1 MTARPVAERS
11 RARNGPFRLAIV
23 ATHPVQYF
31 APLYRALAERS
42 DLTVFFAHRA
52 TPQQQAA
59 AGFGTAFE
67 WDVDLT
73 AGFRHVFLDNIAQTP
88 DATTF
93 KGCDTP
99 RIGAHLAEGAFDAVM
114 TTGWYTRTH
123 LQTVLACRRQRR
135 PVLVRSDSQLGYQP
149 SRLKRAVKRFAY
161 PVLLRAFDGVITVGT
176 RSRAFLTHHAYPPA
190 RIFHAPH
197 AIDTARFAAGAAS
210 EAGRAVRAAAGLAD
224 DQRVVLFAGKLLP
237 FKRPLDVVEAVS
249 RLDPDGR
256 TAVLVAGSG
265 PLEAAMR
272 ARAEALGVPLHILG
286 FVNQSRM
293 PAAYAA
299 ADVLVLPS
307 TGRET
312 WGLVTNEALAS
323 GTPVIVSDAAG
334 AAPDIAADGHVGR
347 TFRGGDIA
355 DLAAT
360 LGAVFA
366 APPSAAEITAV
377 SDRFSLARA
386 AEGILAAARACA
398 HVPEPREMAGD
409 VAGLPLPAAQRAM

>member
-1 MTARPVAERS
+1 MTAGPAARAQRERT
-11 RARNGPFRLAIV
+11 APFRLAIV

-59 AGFGTAFE
+59 AGFDTAFE

-73 AGFRHVFLDNIAQTP
+73 AGFRHVFLANIAKAP
-88 DATTF
+88 NATTF
-93 KGCDTP
+93 SGCDTP
-99 RIGAHLAEGAFDAVM
+99 GIGAHLAEGDFDAVM

-149 SRLKRAVKRFAY
+149 SRLKRAVKRLTY
-161 PVLLRAFDGVITVGT
+161 PLFLRAFDGVITVGT
-176 RSRAFLTHHAYPPA
+176 RSRAFLTHHAYPPG
-190 RIFHAPH
+190 RLFHAPH
-197 AIDTARFAAGAAS
+197 AIDTARFAAGATP
-210 EAGRAVRAAAGLAD
+210 EAARAVRAVAGFSA

-237 FKRPLDVVEAVS
+237 FKRPLDVVEAVA
-249 RLDPDGR
+249 RLDPDR
-256 TAVLVAGSG
+256 KTAVLVAGSG
-265 PLEAAMR
+265 SLEGAMR

-293 PAAYAA
+293 PWTYAA

-347 TFRGGDIA
+347 TFRGGDVD
-355 DLAAT
+355 DLRAA

-366 APPSAAEITAV
+366 APPSAAAIAAV
-377 SDRFSLARA
+377 SERFSLARA

-398 HVPEPREMAGD
+398 QPAAPAETAD
-409 VAGLPLPAAQRAM
+409 AVAAPPVPAAQ